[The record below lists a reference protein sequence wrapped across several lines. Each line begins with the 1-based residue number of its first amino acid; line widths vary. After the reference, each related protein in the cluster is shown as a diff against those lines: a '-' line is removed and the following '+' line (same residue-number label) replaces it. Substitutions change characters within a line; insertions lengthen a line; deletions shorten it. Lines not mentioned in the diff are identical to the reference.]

1 MMTDPN
7 PSVIWPA
14 FAVLLVIG
22 AILDAAI
29 KDKPGRWGSGGA
41 SAQDV
46 ARIVGGGKP
55 KATPRDGLKLGMLWV
70 IATILFVLFVGGK

>member
-1 MMTDPN
+1 MTLDN
-7 PSVIWPA
+7 PGAIWPA

-29 KDKPGRWGSGGA
+29 RDKPGRWGSGDA

-55 KATPRDGLKLGMLWV
+55 KATPRDGLNLGALGL
-70 IATILFVLFVGGK
+70 IAFILFVLFVGGK

>member
-1 MMTDPN
+1 MALDN
-7 PSVIWPA
+7 PSAIWPA

-22 AILDAAI
+22 FALDAAI
-29 KDKPGRWGSGGA
+29 RDKPGKWGSGDA

-55 KATPRDGLKLGMLWV
+55 KATPRDGLKLGALLV
-70 IATILFVLFVGGK
+70 IVFTLFVLTLGGK

>member
-1 MMTDPN
+1 MTLDN
-7 PSVIWPA
+7 PGAIWYGLG
-14 FAVLLVIG
+14 VLLVIG

-29 KDKPGRWGSGGA
+29 RDKPGRWGSGDA

-55 KATPRDGLKLGMLWV
+55 KATPRDGLKLGALGL
-70 IATILFVLFVGGK
+70 IAFILFVLFVGGK

>member
-1 MMTDPN
+1 MTDPN
-7 PSVIWPA
+7 PGAIWPA

-29 KDKPGRWGSGGA
+29 RDKPGRWAGTA
-41 SAQDV
+41 SADDV

-55 KATPRDGLKLGMLWV
+55 KATPRDGLKLGLLWV
-70 IATILFVLFVGGK
+70 IAFILFVLFVGGN

>member
-1 MMTDPN
+1 MTLDN
-7 PSVIWPA
+7 PGAIWYG
-14 FAVLLVIG
+14 FAVLLVVA

-29 KDKPGRWGSGGA
+29 KDKPGKWGSGDA

-55 KATPRDGLKLGMLWV
+55 KATPRTGLKLGALLV
-70 IATILFVLFVGGK
+70 IVFVLFVLVNGGK

>member
-1 MMTDPN
+1 VTDN
-7 PSVIWPA
+7 PSAIWPA

-29 KDKPGRWGSGGA
+29 RDKPGKWGSGDA

-55 KATPRDGLKLGMLWV
+55 KATPRTGAKLGLLWV
-70 IATILFVLFVGGK
+70 IVFTLFVLVMG

>member
-1 MMTDPN
+1 MTLDN
-7 PSVIWPA
+7 PGAIWPA

-29 KDKPGRWGSGGA
+29 RDKPGKWGSGDA

-55 KATPRDGLKLGMLWV
+55 KATPRDGLKLGLLGL
-70 IATILFVLFVGGK
+70 IAFILFVFFVGGK

>member
-1 MMTDPN
+1 MTLDN
-7 PSVIWPA
+7 PGAIWPA

-29 KDKPGRWGSGGA
+29 RDKPGKWGSGDA

>member
-1 MMTDPN
+1 MTLDN
-7 PSVIWPA
+7 PYAIWYG
-14 FAVLLVIG
+14 FTVLLMIG
-22 AILDAAI
+22 FALDAVI
-29 KDKPGRWGSGGA
+29 KDKPGKWGSGDA

>member
-1 MMTDPN
+1 MTDPN
-7 PSVIWPA
+7 PSAIWPA

-29 KDKPGRWGSGGA
+29 RDKPGKWGAGDA

-55 KATPRDGLKLGMLWV
+55 KATPRDGAKLGLLLV
-70 IATILFVLFVGGK
+70 IVFTLFALFVGGK

>member
-1 MMTDPN
+1 MTDPN
-7 PSVIWPA
+7 PGAIWYGLGA
-14 FAVLLVIG
+14 LLVIG

-29 KDKPGRWGSGGA
+29 RDKPGKWGSGDA

-55 KATPRDGLKLGMLWV
+55 KATPRDGLKLGALGL
-70 IATILFVLFVGGK
+70 IAFILFVLTLGGK

>member
-1 MMTDPN
+1 MSDN
-7 PSVIWPA
+7 PSAIWPA

-29 KDKPGRWGSGGA
+29 RDKPGKWGSGPLSGDTA
-41 SAQDV
+41 

-55 KATPRDGLKLGMLWV
+55 KATPRTGAKLGALLV

>member
-1 MMTDPN
+1 MTDN
-7 PSVIWPA
+7 PGAIWYG
-14 FAVLLVIG
+14 FAVLFVVA

-29 KDKPGRWGSGGA
+29 KDKPGKWGSGDA

-55 KATPRDGLKLGMLWV
+55 KASPRTGLKLGALLIIV
-70 IATILFVLFVGGK
+70 FVLFVLVNGGKP

>member
-1 MMTDPN
+1 MTLDN
-7 PSVIWPA
+7 PGAIWPA

-29 KDKPGRWGSGGA
+29 RDKPGKWGSGDA

-55 KATPRDGLKLGMLWV
+55 KATPRTGAKLGALLV
-70 IATILFVLFVGGK
+70 IVFTLFALTLGGK

>member
-1 MMTDPN
+1 MTDTN
-7 PSVIWPA
+7 PGAIWYGLG
-14 FAVLLVIG
+14 VLLVIG

-29 KDKPGRWGSGGA
+29 RDKPGRWGSGDA

-55 KATPRDGLKLGMLWV
+55 KATPRDGLKLGALGL
-70 IATILFVLFVGGK
+70 IAFILFVLFVGGK

>member
-1 MMTDPN
+1 MTLDN
-7 PSVIWPA
+7 PGAIWPA

-22 AILDAAI
+22 AILDALI
-29 KDKPGRWGSGGA
+29 RDKPGKWGSSDA

-70 IATILFVLFVGGK
+70 IATILFVLFVGGT